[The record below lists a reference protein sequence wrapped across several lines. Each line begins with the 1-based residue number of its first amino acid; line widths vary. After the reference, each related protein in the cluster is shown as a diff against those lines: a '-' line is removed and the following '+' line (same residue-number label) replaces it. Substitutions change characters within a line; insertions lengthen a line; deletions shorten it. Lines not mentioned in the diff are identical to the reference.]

1 MGDILQRNGELR
13 RKISKMNNKAAENEV
28 QATDAAQKKIVNDF
42 SMVIATVNGSGSQTA
57 NLALIRALF
66 RMGIPVS
73 GKNLFPS
80 NIKGMP
86 TYFTVRANKD
96 GFTARREKMEILIGM
111 NPETFD
117 EDLKDLVEGGVC
129 FYPDQFEVPETRD
142 DVVFYP
148 VPVKQIIKDQNPPRA
163 LVNYMRN
170 MVYVGVVSV
179 MLGIEIGEIQKALET
194 HFKGREKSVE
204 LNMQIVDASA
214 LWARENLVKADKYV
228 VERDKQ
234 TEGMIM
240 LDGNTAGALGT
251 IFGGISFIAWYPI
264 TPGSSLAEA
273 LQSHLPRLRK
283 DEGTGKQTYAII
295 QAEDEL
301 AAIGMIVGAG
311 WAGARAMTSTSG
323 PGLALMAEFA
333 GLAYYTEIPIVIW
346 DVQRMGPSTGLPT
359 RTSQGDILFTRF
371 LGHGDTQQIMLIPGN
386 IEECFEFGWRSF
398 DIAERLQAPIFVLSD
413 LDLGMNLWMSKPFD
427 YPDQPMDRGKVL
439 TAEDLE
445 KIEEFARYRDVD
457 GDGIPYRTL
466 PGTDHPK
473 AAYFLRGSGHDEKA
487 FYSERPEDY
496 VANLKRLALKYETAR
511 EYMPKPVIEQ
521 TEGAN
526 VGLIAYG
533 SVDPAVKEALS
544 RLGTEGMKIDY
555 LRLRAVPFTDDVQ
568 EFIRKHDRVY
578 VVEMNTNGQM
588 HMLLRLEVP
597 DQATKVISLA
607 HNDGLPMSARWITEA
622 VIKLEGGNDGQ

>member
-1 MGDILQRNGELR
+1 
-13 RKISKMNNKAAENEV
+13 MNKNTAENEV
-28 QATDAAQKKIVNDF
+28 QATDAAQEKIINDF

-283 DEGTGKQTYAII
+283 DEGTSKQTYAII

-511 EYMPKPVIEQ
+511 GYMPKPVIEQ

-544 RLGTEGMKIDY
+544 RLGTHGMKIDY
-555 LRLRAVPFTDDVQ
+555 LRLRAVPFTDEVH
-568 EFIRKHDRVY
+568 EFIRKYDRIY

>member
-1 MGDILQRNGELR
+1 
-13 RKISKMNNKAAENEV
+13 MNKKAAENEA
-28 QATDAAQKKIVNDF
+28 QDMDAAQIKIVNDF
-42 SMVIATVNGSGSQTA
+42 SMVVATVNGSGSQTS

-73 GKNLFPS
+73 GKNMFPS
-80 NIKGMP
+80 NIQGMP
-86 TYFTVRANKD
+86 THFTVRANKD

-117 EDLKDLVEGGVC
+117 EDLNDLVEGGVC
-129 FYPDQFEVPETRD
+129 YYPDQFKIPKTRD

-148 VPVKQIIKDQNPPRA
+148 MPVRQIIKEQNPPSE
-163 LVNYMRN
+163 LQNYMRN
-170 MVYVGVVSV
+170 MVYVGVVSE
-179 MLGIEIGEIQKALET
+179 MLGIEIGEIRKALDS

-204 LNMQIVDASA
+204 LNMQIVEASA
-214 LWARENLVKADKYV
+214 IWARENLVKEDKYV
-228 VERDKQ
+228 VERDNQ

-273 LQSHLPRLRK
+273 LQSNLPRLRK
-283 DEGTGKQTYAII
+283 DEHTGKQTYAII

-301 AAIGMIVGAG
+301 AAVGMIIGAG

-333 GLAYYTEIPIVIW
+333 GLAYYAEIPIVIW
-346 DVQRMGPSTGLPT
+346 DIQRMGPSTGLPT

-386 IEECFEFGWRSF
+386 VEECFEFGWKSF
-398 DIAERLQAPIFVLSD
+398 DIAERLQAPVFVLSD

-427 YPDQPMDRGKVL
+427 YPDKPMDRGKVL

-473 AAYFLRGSGHDEKA
+473 AAYFLRGSGHNEHA
-487 FYSERPEDY
+487 HYSERPEDY
-496 VANLKRLALKYETAR
+496 TANIERLARKYETAL
-511 EYMPKPVIEQ
+511 EYMPKPVIEE
-521 TEGAN
+521 TEGA
-526 VGLIAYG
+526 VIGMIAYG
-533 SVDPAVKEALS
+533 SVDPAINEALS
-544 RLGTEGMKIDY
+544 RLAAQGTKIDY
-555 LRLRAVPFTDDVQ
+555 LRIRAVPFTEEVHD
-568 EFIRKHDRVY
+568 FIRKHDRIY

-588 HMLLRLEVP
+588 HMLLRLDVP
-597 DQATKVISLA
+597 DQAMKLISLT
-607 HNDGLPMSARWITEA
+607 HNNGLPMSARWVTEA
-622 VIKLEGGNDGQ
+622 VLELEGGNDGN

>member
-1 MGDILQRNGELR
+1 
-13 RKISKMNNKAAENEV
+13 MNKNTAENEV
-28 QATDAAQKKIVNDF
+28 QATDAAQEKIINDF

-511 EYMPKPVIEQ
+511 GYMPKPVIEQ

-544 RLGTEGMKIDY
+544 RLGTHGMKIDY
-555 LRLRAVPFTDDVQ
+555 LRLRAVPFTDEVH
-568 EFIRKHDRVY
+568 EFIRKYDRIY